1 MIDVLLADVLLV
13 QDRSLKLKLT
23 GVRELLAVFTIE
35 LVSDNPNE
43 NFVFHENPVL
53 VFLEGDVE
61 LKSTV
66 VRRPGV
72 ITLVAPKLEVALLQ
86 TLHDKEFLVVPI
98 VVVLLEEPGESS
110 LVRPLNTD
118 PLECLLLRTHGEL
131 ILNRQLA
138 VNIVFDLLNGSVAL
152 FLLTTVL
159 LIGQG
164 HLEPVCHFENVSRF
178 KVFVVG
184 VRGVVRSVENGCL
197 INRLLVLPLERE
209 PP

>member
-1 MIDVLLADVLLV
+1 MVNVLLADVLLV

-53 VFLEGDVE
+53 IFLEGDVE

-118 PLECLLLRTHGEL
+118 PLECLLLRAHGEL

-152 FLLTTVL
+152 FLRASVL
-159 LIGQG
+159 LIGQR
-164 HLEPVCHFENVSRF
+164 HLEPVGNFEDISSLKILVMGVSR
-178 KVFVVG
+178 
-184 VRGVVRSVENGCL
+184 VVRRVEDG
-197 INRLLVLPLERE
+197 RLVD
-209 PP
+209 